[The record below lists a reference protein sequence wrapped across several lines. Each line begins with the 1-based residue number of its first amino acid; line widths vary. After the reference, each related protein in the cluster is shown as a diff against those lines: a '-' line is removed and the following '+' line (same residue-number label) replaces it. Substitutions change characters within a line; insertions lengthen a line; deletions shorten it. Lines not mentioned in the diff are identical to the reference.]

1 MTVSKLVG
9 SGLLAGFL
17 LVLIPLAK
25 PLMAEQSCTAT
36 CSGCAKHL
44 GGTGV
49 AGPYPNP
56 ETCKAYVEQMRKEGF
71 PFDDCKC
78 EGTPLSSAEDRAASK
93 RFLAAHPIRTGV
105 LFAAALAPVGWA
117 VNGAT
122 SSDSKAGAEGAAAGA
137 AAGFVIG
144 FGLSKIAA
152 VETKFA
158 PVFADIAT
166 HVAFAPISY
175 SSLQGHQRHGFLIRI
190 RWALR

>member
-9 SGLLAGFL
+9 SALLAAFL
-17 LVLIPLAK
+17 LVLTFPAQ
-25 PLMAEQSCTAT
+25 PLMAEQSCTAK

-44 GGTGV
+44 HGPEV
-49 AGPYPNP
+49 AGPYPNID
-56 ETCKAYVEQMRKEGF
+56 TCRAYVEQMRKEGF
-71 PFDDCKC
+71 PFGDCDC
-78 EGTPLSSAEDRAASK
+78 TGTPASSAEEREVSK

-105 LFAAALAPVGWA
+105 VCAVALAPVGWA

-122 SSDSKAGAEGAAAGA
+122 SNDSKAGAEGAAAGA

-158 PVFADIAT
+158 PLMTTIAT
-166 HVAFAPISY
+166 RAIFVPLIY
-175 SSLQGHQRHGFLIRI
+175 STGGRQGHGFAIRI
-190 RWALR
+190 TWRMR